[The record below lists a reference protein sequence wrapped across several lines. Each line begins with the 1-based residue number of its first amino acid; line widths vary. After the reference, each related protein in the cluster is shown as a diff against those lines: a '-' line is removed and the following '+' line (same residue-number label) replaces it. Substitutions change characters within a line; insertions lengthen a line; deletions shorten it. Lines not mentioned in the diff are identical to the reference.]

1 MTKETTTIQAFI
13 EAEQLEMTVSR
24 TARNPHMIEQ
34 MPRNFDCTIRQVGRG
49 NPRSMHVYF
58 SQGSAHTKAPT
69 LAEVLD
75 CLASDAS
82 GIENALS
89 FEDWANEYGCDTDSR
104 KAEKT
109 YHICQEQAED
119 LRNLLGRDA
128 YKTLLYHTERL

>member
-13 EAEQLEMTVSR
+13 AAEQLEMTVSR

-49 NPRSMHVYF
+49 NPQSMRVHF
-58 SQGSAHTKAPT
+58 SQGAAHTKAPT
-69 LAEVLD
+69 LAEVLS

-82 GIENALS
+82 GIENACS
-89 FEDWANEYGCDTDSR
+89 FEDWAGDYGYDADSR

-119 LRNLLGRDA
+119 LRNLLGHDA
-128 YKTLLYHTERL
+128 YETLLYHTEWL